1 MANPALNEKRFE
13 HLREEDPGWAAPAT
27 AAGLDAVHDGRM
39 RRGRARCR
47 RVTTHAG
54 AMTANGTF
62 AKTFALFVLV
72 LVGGAIGWSQ
82 TPVSPTGQLEI
93 PGWAWIA
100 MFGAFAV
107 AMVCVFKP
115 KASPFLAPIYAIG
128 EGLFLGVISKAFE
141 SRWDGIVLQ
150 AILVTIGVFFLTLAL
165 YVFDIVKVTRKF
177 QMVVIAATGGIFVMY
192 LFGLVMSLF
201 GVDVDVL
208 ERAERAR
215 HRREHRHRGGRRA
228 QPVPRLRVHP
238 PGLDG
243 RRAEVHGVVRRVR
256 DHGHARVAVP
266 RGAPR
271 AVAAAKLTSS
281 TARSRDHG
289 PTNLGGAP
297 R

>member
-1 MANPALNEKRFE
+1 MPPMA
-13 HLREEDPGWAAPAT
+13 
-27 AAGLDAVHDGRM
+27 
-39 RRGRARCR
+39 AR
-47 RVTTHAG
+47 TG

-72 LVGGAIGWSQ
+72 LAGGAIGWSQ
-82 TPVSPTGQLEI
+82 TQISSTTQLEI

-150 AILVTIGVFFLTLAL
+150 AILVTVGVFFVTLAL

-192 LFGLVMSLF
+192 MFGLVMSLF
-201 GVDVDVL
+201 GVNVMFWN
-208 ERAERAR
+208 
-215 HRREHRHRGGRRA
+215 
-228 QPVPRLRVHP
+228 QPSALGIAVSIGIAVIAALNLF
-238 PGLDG
+238 LDYEFI
-243 RRAEVHGVVRRVR
+243 RQAST
-256 DHGHARVAVP
+256 A
-266 RGAPR
+266 GAP
-271 AVAAAKLTSS
+271 KYMEWY
-281 TARSRDHG
+281 
-289 PTNLGGAP
+289 GAFGIMVTLVWLYLEVL
-297 R
+297 RLLSLLRN